1 MDIRSATAEQLTIAM
16 MDATGR
22 LVRRHAMSCGA
33 GINRFTAPVGD
44 LEPGAYSLMVMD
56 QRGGIT
62 QGGHFI
68 VE

>member
-1 MDIRSATAEQLTIAM
+1 M